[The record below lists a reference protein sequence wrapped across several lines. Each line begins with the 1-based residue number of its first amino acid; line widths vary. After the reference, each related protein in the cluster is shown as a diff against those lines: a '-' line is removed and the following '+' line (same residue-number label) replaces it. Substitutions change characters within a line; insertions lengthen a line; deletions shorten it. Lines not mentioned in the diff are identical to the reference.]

1 MENPISSSGMVWY
14 LVALLFLLTLPI
26 AASVQARLNLR
37 AQVFNRCGGPRG
49 ANSSPTATNR
59 IAYAAQVS
67 RIDRMTLALL
77 QLSPGNIAIGFMRAH
92 CAPAHGKEYAP
103 C

>member
-1 MENPISSSGMVWY
+1 MENPISSSGMVWC
-14 LVALLFLLTLPI
+14 LIALLFLLTLSI

-37 AQVFNRCGGPRG
+37 G
-49 ANSSPTATNR
+49 ANSSPTATNP